1 MKKYYDNK
9 INKNTDWGGDV
20 STSGLP
26 VTGRRVQ
33 EFIKESL
40 DSKAGAF
47 HYDAVNRQ
55 YLVFAD
61 NNTKQ
66 QYLNDPTQTQLIIS
80 TFDTPF
86 DYYAE
91 LNLSTPTENAILFGD
106 TGNYI
111 DFTFAIKSNTGQV
124 INENVY
130 VVYTITVGGNK
141 KVITE
146 KYKYGSNVHFFL
158 DKYLAVGKNTIKIEL
173 TGEKTAASITQ
184 EITYQVI
191 ELTLTDTYDISI
203 LYDLKANP
211 DARVA
216 IPYSVSGYGTK
227 VMEWY
232 LDGELLP
239 FNKVEDE
246 IVDIQST
253 RTKFISLAGLSHGKH
268 SLQFRVYLYVN
279 GQKFYSD
286 ILYRDLL
293 VTTKANLDP
302 IIGLSLNLP
311 YTHSIITNEIVL
323 PNLTQYI
330 PYVLNFAV
338 HSPKYA
344 QVEAIISLDDTQI
357 GSVLASNN
365 IVNKYSIRTTGYG
378 NKTLKLTAG
387 DTVYSLQLNI
397 SKSDVEI
404 QETVDGL
411 KLHLSAIGRNNNDAE
426 KDKWVYGDIQ
436 TTFNNFLWNE
446 QSGWVND
453 RLLIQQGTNIDVDYK
468 PLAGKPTDTG
478 RTIEFEF
485 STRNVYDENAVILD
499 LTSSNGAGILIT
511 ASEAKL
517 TSANGSSVSTK
528 YKSEENIRIT
538 FVINRKEGSTNKGLI
553 FIYIDGILSGAKD
566 FIHTDNF
573 TVDKKLKIGAQKN
586 ADIYLKD
593 IKIYELALDSEQIL
607 NNYILSRDTVT
618 EMFTIYDRN
627 NIYEEGS
634 YRFSPDKLVSQLP
647 VMIVTG
653 DIPALE
659 NTTDKKKTI
668 YVDIEYINIQD
679 PSLSFTT
686 KGTRMRPQGTSSM
699 GYPKKNFRIYTN
711 YGTMYN
717 SRGEVIPDGKY
728 SFKRGAQPVDCWCF
742 KADYAESSSTHNTSV
757 ARLWNDVLYNAQ
769 IDNQYIFR
777 TEAQKKALENNYPY
791 DVRTTVDGFPMLMF
805 YRLNEDSELIFI
817 GKYNFNN
824 DKSTESVYGFR
835 DIPGFDNS
843 KMQCWEVLNNG
854 NHLAL
859 FQDTNN
865 FDNEWDDAFEARYPD
880 GSTEVADL
888 KTFAEWVVSTKN
900 NLEKFKTEKWEHLDV
915 YKVAAYYIYLLRF
928 GAVDQPVKNAMLTSE
943 DGIKWFYINYDNDTI
958 AGVRN
963 DGLLIYD
970 YKIDRQSVD
979 TSFSALVYAYAGHES
994 TLWNNLEADEEF
1006 MNIVSQVDN
1015 ALYIA
1020 GLSYEKTIEMF
1031 NDKQSDKWCERIYN
1045 QDAQYKYIGPYTDK
1059 GINNLFM
1066 LQGSRSAHRKW
1077 WFSNRFDY
1085 IDSQF
1090 VSGEYK
1096 SKSIEFKSAN
1106 APIGLKFS
1114 ITAGNDLY
1122 YGYGLNNIPIEKGIK
1137 LNTGDTHTFTTKQ
1150 VINVGDP
1157 LRVYTAVNIEGLDIH
1172 EFMPYISTLNISE
1185 VYNDVT
1191 GTKFKKLILGEVS
1204 PSLRNTSL
1212 RIISGLQRAEKLE
1225 YLDISGY
1232 EGITSLNLLN
1242 NRYIKVVKAKNSGL
1256 TSILIPAGSP
1266 LEILELPSTMTTISL
1281 QNLNKLN
1288 LSLNDI
1294 QSNGINLNN
1303 ITIKNC
1309 NNTDTKQLL
1318 FDWYDTKV
1326 TNNSNCSVLLEG
1338 IDWHD
1343 VDPNKLIEVGNIKT
1357 DGGELTLKGK
1367 IMLTECDQE
1376 QLTQIKQI
1384 YGEYVFVENS
1394 ELYIQAPPGVFIIG
1408 PDEVLSGESAQY
1420 EIVVFSQESGT
1431 KKVALV
1437 NSQPGEY
1444 IDQET
1449 YIVYTNKSTT
1459 DRIIKLLVTF
1469 TTQSEVVIR
1478 NYKEIS
1484 VIKRIYPQQLIIHGT
1499 TRLVKA
1505 GNYVYE
1511 LEVLPENINDE
1522 FTTQWEIDNPSVLGV
1537 FVDIIKQEK
1546 YKFEIYVKNI
1556 QEYAFGIE
1564 CKVNSFAGTVT
1575 NKLIVQA
1582 LDGNI
1587 IATQYS
1593 NPELIQYCQKNNY
1606 LSQPNVLTK
1615 KDAQNISGYLS
1626 KAGLNQITYFNEFE
1640 YFTNIRLN
1648 NNQFDS
1654 SNIRE
1659 IKLPDH
1665 IEVLPSYCFRD
1676 CKNLKYI
1683 DLKNIINVGT
1693 SAFFNSGLTAFDSNF
1708 NLSNI
1713 SSYAFTDTKITK
1725 LPDLSKTK
1733 YIMTKAFG
1741 NCPIT
1746 TQEIIISPAVQIC
1759 ELNAFD
1765 QKSSEYGV
1773 NTIKPSYSRFIVQG
1787 PNTQFRH
1794 SYTEIPSVFFSEI
1807 IFQANNKYLYKSP
1820 DNKYLM
1826 YNDPYEYTPP
1836 CEVFC
1841 LHNDENAVLSVKGH
1855 NSKVHMY
1862 AGMFLNKNKLRSI
1875 TLRINKQSD
1884 TSKLDIHGLVFSGC
1898 ANLKEIKIYNDKPS
1912 SILEIEC
1919 NYNSFGLYKQAEED
1933 KQHLLYTGLNTA
1945 STGENIIY
1953 VPSNITQSSENEL
1966 FKCGLT
1972 DPNKCNFTLSKTL

>member
-20 STSGLP
+20 STQGLP

-111 DFTFAIKSNTGQV
+111 DFTFVIKSNTGQV

-130 VVYTITVGGNK
+130 VVYTITVSGNK

-211 DARVA
+211 DARAA

-311 YTHSIITNEIVL
+311 YTHSIITNEIIL

-344 QVEAIISLDDTQI
+344 QVETTISLNDTQI

-365 IVNKYSIRTTGYG
+365 IVNKYTIRTTDYG
-378 NKTLKLTAG
+378 NKALKLTAG

-426 KDKWVYGDIQ
+426 KDKWVYGDIH

-468 PLAGKPTDTG
+468 PLSGKPTDTG

-566 FIHTDNF
+566 FIRTDNF

-699 GYPKKNFRIYTN
+699 GYPKKNFRIYTK

-742 KADYAESSSTHNTSV
+742 KADYAESSSTHNTGV

-888 KTFAEWVVSTKN
+888 KAFAEWVVSTKN
-900 NLEKFKTEKWEHLDV
+900 NPEKFKTEKWEHLDV

-943 DGIKWFYINYDNDTI
+943 DGVKWFYINYDNDTI

-970 YKIDRQSVD
+970 YKIDRQSID

-1137 LNTGDTHTFTTKQ
+1137 LNTGDIHTFTTKQ

-1242 NRYIKVVKAKNSGL
+1242 NWYIRVVKAKNSGL
-1256 TSILIPAGSP
+1256 TSILIPQGSP

-1281 QNLNKLN
+1281 QNLSKLN

-1326 TNNSNCSVLLEG
+1326 TNNSNCSVVLEG
-1338 IDWHD
+1338 INWYD

-1376 QLTQIKQI
+1376 QLAQLKQI

-1408 PDEVLSGESAQY
+1408 PGEVLSGESAQY
-1420 EIVVFSQESGT
+1420 EIVVFSQKEYRLSYNLLNNNNNARFDLETRTLYTNIDQHNNYVILAIILISDGIPTEVQKKINLKRRIPVSIANISGPVLLNQKKEYEYNLIVNSDANLDYSTEWDVYDPTLLAIQIEFVKIEKNYLKLRILDLTACDFTLKCKIKYYFFGNKTVDANLEIQINDGETIATYASNKELIEYCRNNNLIQDQNKLTKTEAAAVTGTLPKSSLNGIKHFHEFQYFTNAFLTENHFQSNNLIEITLPPQITYIPRKCFYVCFGLRYINLQNANRVLQSAFEYTALEKIDVNDKLIEINYFAFKDTKLSQLPDLTGCSIIESRSFENNPLVGNISIPSNIEKCNLT
-1431 KKVALV
+1431 AFNSNDLIPTYSSFTIDSSNTKFVDDYPKMLNVLNAELIFNVHNPTFYKDNDYIILNQKKVKYIG
-1437 NSQPGEY
+1437 NSPNVEL
-1444 IDQET
+1444 DAVHEH
-1449 YIVYTNKSTT
+1449 
-1459 DRIIKLLVTF
+1459 TF
-1469 TTQSEVVIR
+1469 SH
-1478 NYKEIS
+1478 N
-1484 VIKRIYPQQLIIHGT
+1484 LF
-1499 TRLVKA
+1499 L
-1505 GNYVYE
+1505 N
-1511 LEVLPENINDE
+1511 N
-1522 FTTQWEIDNPSVLGV
+1522 
-1537 FVDIIKQEK
+1537 
-1546 YKFEIYVKNI
+1546 KNI
-1556 QEYAFGIE
+1556 Q
-1564 CKVNSFAGTVT
+1564 K
-1575 NKLIVQA
+1575 IV
-1582 LDGNI
+1582 LR
-1587 IATQYS
+1587 
-1593 NPELIQYCQKNNY
+1593 
-1606 LSQPNVLTK
+1606 NV
-1615 KDAQNISGYLS
+1615 
-1626 KAGLNQITYFNEFE
+1626 
-1640 YFTNIRLN
+1640 
-1648 NNQFDS
+1648 
-1654 SNIRE
+1654 
-1659 IKLPDH
+1659 
-1665 IEVLPSYCFRD
+1665 
-1676 CKNLKYI
+1676 KYI
-1683 DLKNIINVGT
+1683 GD
-1693 SAFFNSGLTAFDSNF
+1693 
-1708 NLSNI
+1708 
-1713 SSYAFTDTKITK
+1713 YA
-1725 LPDLSKTK
+1725 L
-1733 YIMTKAFG
+1733 
-1741 NCPIT
+1741 
-1746 TQEIIISPAVQIC
+1746 
-1759 ELNAFD
+1759 
-1765 QKSSEYGV
+1765 
-1773 NTIKPSYSRFIVQG
+1773 
-1787 PNTQFRH
+1787 
-1794 SYTEIPSVFFSEI
+1794 
-1807 IFQANNKYLYKSP
+1807 
-1820 DNKYLM
+1820 
-1826 YNDPYEYTPP
+1826 
-1836 CEVFC
+1836 
-1841 LHNDENAVLSVKGH
+1841 
-1855 NSKVHMY
+1855 
-1862 AGMFLNKNKLRSI
+1862 
-1875 TLRINKQSD
+1875 
-1884 TSKLDIHGLVFSGC
+1884 SGC
-1898 ANLKEIKIYNDKPS
+1898 SNLKEIYIHSAGN
-1912 SILEIEC
+1912 SIEMS
-1919 NYNSFGLYKQAEED
+1919 NRSFGLQKND
-1933 KQHLLYTGLNTA
+1933 TISGYTGFNTA
-1945 STGENIIY
+1945 ASGQNIIY
-1953 VPSNITQSSENEL
+1953 VKSDIDSYTEDRL
-1966 FKCGLT
+1966 FDCGLT

>member
-9 INKNTDWGGDV
+9 INKNTDWGGDA

-111 DFTFAIKSNTGQV
+111 DFTFTIKSNTGQV

-184 EITYQVI
+184 EIAYQVI

-211 DARVA
+211 DARAA

-365 IVNKYSIRTTGYG
+365 IVNKYTIRTTDYG
-378 NKTLKLTAG
+378 NKALKLTAG

-566 FIHTDNF
+566 FIRTDNF

-699 GYPKKNFRIYTN
+699 GYPKKNFRIYTK

-742 KADYAESSSTHNTSV
+742 KADYAESSSTHNTGV

-769 IDNQYIFR
+769 INNQYIFR

-888 KTFAEWVVSTKN
+888 KAFAEWVVSTKN
-900 NLEKFKTEKWEHLDV
+900 NPEKFKTEKWEHLDV

-943 DGIKWFYINYDNDTI
+943 DGVKWFYINYDNDTI

-970 YKIDRQSVD
+970 YKIDRQSID

-1137 LNTGDTHTFTTKQ
+1137 LNTGDIHTFTTKQ

-1242 NRYIKVVKAKNSGL
+1242 NWYIRVVKAKNSGL
-1256 TSILIPAGSP
+1256 TSILIPQGSP

-1281 QNLNKLN
+1281 QNLSKLN

-1326 TNNSNCSVLLEG
+1326 TNNSNCSVVLEG
-1338 IDWHD
+1338 INWYD

-1376 QLTQIKQI
+1376 QLAQLKQI

-1408 PDEVLSGESAQY
+1408 PGEVLSGESAQY
-1420 EIVVFSQESGT
+1420 EIVVFSQKEYRLSYNLLNNNNNARFDLETRTLYTNIDQHNNYVILAIILISDGIPTEVQKKINLKRRIPVSIANISGPVLLNQKKEYEYNLTVNSDANLDYSTEWDVYDPTLLAIQIEFVKIEKNYLKLRILDLTACDFTLKCKIKYYFFGNKTVEANLEIQINDGETIATYASNKELIEYCRNNNLIQDQNKLTKTEAAAVTGTLPKSSLNGIKHFHEFQYFTNAFLTENHFQSRNLIEITLPPQITYIPRKCFYVCFGLRYINLQNANRVLQSAFEYTALEKIDVNDKLIEINYFAFKDTKLSQLPDLTGCSIIESRSFENNPLVGNISISSNIEKCNLT
-1431 KKVALV
+1431 AFNSNNLIPTYSSFTIDSSNTKFVDDYPKMLNVLNAELIFNVHNPTFYKDNDYIILNQKKVKYIG
-1437 NSQPGEY
+1437 NSPNVEL
-1444 IDQET
+1444 DA
-1449 YIVYTNKSTT
+1449 VHKH
-1459 DRIIKLLVTF
+1459 TF
-1469 TTQSEVVIR
+1469 SH
-1478 NYKEIS
+1478 N
-1484 VIKRIYPQQLIIHGT
+1484 LF
-1499 TRLVKA
+1499 L
-1505 GNYVYE
+1505 N
-1511 LEVLPENINDE
+1511 N
-1522 FTTQWEIDNPSVLGV
+1522 
-1537 FVDIIKQEK
+1537 
-1546 YKFEIYVKNI
+1546 KNI
-1556 QEYAFGIE
+1556 Q
-1564 CKVNSFAGTVT
+1564 K
-1575 NKLIVQA
+1575 IV
-1582 LDGNI
+1582 LR
-1587 IATQYS
+1587 
-1593 NPELIQYCQKNNY
+1593 
-1606 LSQPNVLTK
+1606 NV
-1615 KDAQNISGYLS
+1615 
-1626 KAGLNQITYFNEFE
+1626 
-1640 YFTNIRLN
+1640 
-1648 NNQFDS
+1648 
-1654 SNIRE
+1654 
-1659 IKLPDH
+1659 
-1665 IEVLPSYCFRD
+1665 
-1676 CKNLKYI
+1676 KYI
-1683 DLKNIINVGT
+1683 GD
-1693 SAFFNSGLTAFDSNF
+1693 
-1708 NLSNI
+1708 
-1713 SSYAFTDTKITK
+1713 YA
-1725 LPDLSKTK
+1725 L
-1733 YIMTKAFG
+1733 
-1741 NCPIT
+1741 
-1746 TQEIIISPAVQIC
+1746 
-1759 ELNAFD
+1759 
-1765 QKSSEYGV
+1765 
-1773 NTIKPSYSRFIVQG
+1773 
-1787 PNTQFRH
+1787 
-1794 SYTEIPSVFFSEI
+1794 
-1807 IFQANNKYLYKSP
+1807 
-1820 DNKYLM
+1820 
-1826 YNDPYEYTPP
+1826 
-1836 CEVFC
+1836 
-1841 LHNDENAVLSVKGH
+1841 
-1855 NSKVHMY
+1855 
-1862 AGMFLNKNKLRSI
+1862 
-1875 TLRINKQSD
+1875 
-1884 TSKLDIHGLVFSGC
+1884 SGC
-1898 ANLKEIKIYNDKPS
+1898 SNLKEIYIHSAGNT
-1912 SILEIEC
+1912 IEMS
-1919 NYNSFGLYKQAEED
+1919 NRSFGFQKND
-1933 KQHLLYTGLNTA
+1933 TISGYTGFNTA
-1945 STGENIIY
+1945 TSGQNIIY
-1953 VPSNITQSSENEL
+1953 VKSDIDSYTEGRL
-1966 FKCGLT
+1966 FDCGLT